1 MARSSKWSGI
11 VYEEHVTRPQLMR
24 GLVELAT
31 VAAVSPVHDRD
42 VVTAQDRAR
51 RCARWVKGHGH
62 WLADASGHAVD
73 TPELAYR
80 LMDGDGIGADLPDLG
95 EHKKAHY
102 HVLVRW
108 TSPVTLDT
116 HLARLSAVG
125 IDMTVAQPVHSWD
138 AALRYL
144 AHLDSPEKAAY
155 DPGAILTVGA
165 PSVKALRDRS
175 SAGLACVDAVGQILA
190 LRQPTVSGLIHVLV
204 EAGDETLLR
213 WVSGHIPLV
222 QTIIG

>member
-1 MARSSKWSGI
+1 MARSSKWAGI
-11 VYEEHVTRPQLMR
+11 VYEEHAPRSQIMR
-24 GLVELAT
+24 GLVELAV

-51 RCARWVKGHGH
+51 RCARWIRGCGH
-62 WLADASGHAVD
+62 WLADRGGHAVD
-73 TPELAYR
+73 PPELAYR

-95 EHKKAHY
+95 APKKAHF

-108 TSPVTLDT
+108 VSPVTLDT
-116 HLARLSAVG
+116 HLSRLSAVG

-144 AHLDSPEKAAY
+144 AHLDSPEKVPY
-155 DPGAILTVGA
+155 DPGQILTVGA
-165 PSVKALRDRS
+165 PSVQALRDRS
-175 SAGLACVDAVGQILA
+175 SGSLACVDAVGQILA
-190 LRQPTVSGLIHVLV
+190 LHQPTVAGLIQTLV